1 MSAAVIDLPGTAR
14 RFRPPAPIPH
24 AERMNPLQLIL
35 AIRRNPVSAWGVWH
49 FEEPFVQ
56 ARTPLLGDTIV
67 VNDPAMLRHVLVDN
81 VQNYPKS
88 GIARRVLAPAGA
100 ADGLLTSEGEA
111 WRKMRRTL
119 APIFAPR
126 NVDMLAEAIHD
137 RAAIAAERMA
147 ATPAGGRIDVSAEM
161 ARTTFEVMSATLFS
175 DGITQGPE
183 AFGKALNRFLETMG
197 RVDPFDLIGVPD
209 WVPRLT
215 RLRGRDPVK
224 FFETE
229 VAATIAKRRAEV
241 TAGTAPHDLLT
252 LLISASDPET
262 GLGISD
268 EEVASH
274 VITFIVAGHETTS
287 NALSWTLYLLAKH
300 PEMRAKVEDEAA
312 EADRHPLAD
321 WPEKLVWT
329 RAVIEE
335 AMRLYPPASTL
346 SRQAVAEDRI
356 GDVTVPKGA
365 LVIVSPYL
373 VHRHKKLWDAPDYFM
388 PERFL
393 PDQRESIDRFQY
405 IPFGAGPRVCIGLRF
420 AMLEAV
426 VILAEVV
433 KRVRL
438 DWPARQAVQPLERI
452 TLRPEPGLSMVRG

>member
-1 MSAAVIDLPGTAR
+1 MSAAVIELPQAAR

-35 AIRRNPVSAWGVWH
+35 QIRRNPVAAWGVWH

-67 VNDPAMLRHVLVDN
+67 INDPAMLRHVLVDN
-81 VQNYPKS
+81 VRNYPKS

-100 ADGLLTSEGEA
+100 ADGLLTAEGDA
-111 WRKMRRTL
+111 WRQMRRTV

-126 NVDMLAEAIHD
+126 NVDRLAQAIQA
-137 RAAIAAERMA
+137 RAAAAAERMA
-147 ATPAGGRIDVSAEM
+147 AVSIGGRIDVAAKM

-197 RVDPFDLIGVPD
+197 SVDPFDIIGLPD

-215 RLRGRDPVK
+215 RMRGRDAIA
-224 FFETE
+224 FFERE
-229 VAATIAKRRAEV
+229 VGATIAKRRAEAE
-241 TAGTAPHDLLT
+241 AGTAPHDLLT
-252 LLISASDPET
+252 LLIQASDPET
-262 GLGISD
+262 GLGIPD

-300 PEMRAKVEDEAA
+300 PDVRAKVEA
-312 EADRHPLAD
+312 EALAADTHPLAD
-321 WPEKLVWT
+321 WPEKLPWT

-356 GDVTVPKGA
+356 GDVTIPKDA
-365 LVIVSPYL
+365 LVIVSPYI
-373 VHRHKKLWDAPDYFM
+373 VHRHRKLWDQPDYFM

-393 PDQRESIDRFQY
+393 PGARETIDRFQY
-405 IPFGAGPRVCIGLRF
+405 IPFGAGPRVCVGLRF

-433 KRVRL
+433 KRIRL
-438 DWPARQAVQPLERI
+438 DWPSRQAVQPLERI
-452 TLRPEPGLSMVRG
+452 TLRPDPGLVMMRG